1 MIKSGVEGKRQGE
14 PGADFTVLVPPR
26 RVLRLPS
33 RQYYVAADNV
43 SSSYSLVT
51 STSTRDTSRD
61 IVICWDVIAVR
72 YHTFTAS

>member
-14 PGADFTVLVPPR
+14 PGADFTLLVPPR
-26 RVLRLPS
+26 RVLRLPP

-51 STSTRDTSRD
+51 STRDISRD
-61 IVICWDVIAVR
+61 IVICWDVSAVR